1 MQPEEYQQLVLH
13 NSPRRP
19 LVKNTIMAFLTG
31 GLFCLLGQVFLDIA
45 TIIERTEMEAAAVTL
60 AAMILVGTILTGLG
74 VYDEIA
80 EIGGAG
86 AAVPITGF
94 ANTVTSAAMEFRR
107 EGFLTGMGS
116 KIFIIAGP
124 VIVYGILS
132 GFIVALTKALL
143 TGCCNNGA
151 VGK

>member
-143 TGCCNNGA
+143 TGLL
-151 VGK
+151 